1 MYRQYNSYNVNFYYI
16 EKNYFYPIKNRTRNN
31 KNYEMKTVY
40 NNQHFKNMYKK
51 NNKKM
56 RYKNETKK
64 ICKMLNELNK
74 ENITIFDLIK
84 SNPNLKYETLWTITA
99 NKYINNWNILS
110 KVFVADFLQ

>member
-51 NNKKM
+51 K
-56 RYKNETKK
+56 
-64 ICKMLNELNK
+64 
-74 ENITIFDLIK
+74 
-84 SNPNLKYETLWTITA
+84 
-99 NKYINNWNILS
+99 
-110 KVFVADFLQ
+110 